1 MARRKKRRLNIFR
14 LIISLFLLL
23 MIAGGVAALGL
34 VVVSIKDLPAWSEE
48 KLLSSASTSLYD
60 QNKELITRVGE
71 ENRVPVDL
79 KDIPKHVQE
88 AFLAIEDVRFYQHRG
103 VDLRGI
109 ARAAWTDITGGRI
122 QEGGSTITQQ
132 LVKLSFLSHERTF
145 KRKIQQVIL
154 AVMVERRYTKDEILE
169 MYLNKVYFG
178 EGAYGIQS
186 AAETYFNKPAREL
199 TLSEGA
205 LLAGL
210 VQAPS
215 AYSPFRNPEGATRRR
230 NLVLNNM
237 ARYGFITAEQA
248 AQARA
253 IQLDEMLKPGKGRQ
267 YPYPYFVDYVTE
279 QLVNKYGTE
288 QVFKG
293 GLRVYTTLDPVIQ
306 EAAEKALSDPRNFPA
321 SARDNQGIL
330 QPEGAAVVLDPH
342 TGYIKA
348 IVGGREHTHRLQWNR
363 ATMAPGRQPGSTF
376 KPIIAYGPAIEYK
389 GMAPASV
396 IDDIPVKYGNYTPR
410 NYDGRYRGLVTMRTA
425 IAKSI
430 NVVAVRVLMDHV
442 GIANALKFARGLGIN
457 LNPSTHGPS
466 MALGG
471 LHEGVTPLQMAAAYG
486 AFANQ
491 GIYLEPTAITRVE
504 DASGH
509 VIYEYQ
515 PKPVQAMR
523 ATTAYLITDMLK
535 TVIESGTG
543 TNARIGRPAAGKTG
557 TSDQGKD
564 LWFAGYTPEL
574 VGVVWI
580 GYDKPRAMPH
590 EFGGRYPAL
599 IWRQIMTQALKN
611 TPVRDFPRP
620 GGIVSATVDSKS
632 GLLPGP
638 NTPPSD
644 VVTDLFA
651 QGTVPTRVDDTHV
664 LVEVCATTG
673 QLPNQYCPDRITKVM
688 IKLPYNVPSF
698 VEDYAQRVP
707 TTVCTLHTAEEP
719 APPPESPGQP
729 DQPGQP
735 GQPGE
740 VIPAPPGQ
748 PNPPG
753 QSDTGLNQL
762 PEPQGQKGN
771 GQGPVRVLREEIN
784 PGLDWFRN
792 KKWAE

>member
-1 MARRKKRRLNIFR
+1 MARKKRRRLNIFR
-14 LIISLFLLL
+14 LFLSLVLLL
-23 MIAGGVAALGL
+23 VIAGGVTALGL
-34 VVVSIKDLPAWSEE
+34 VVISIKDLPAWSEE
-48 KLLSSASTSLYD
+48 KLLSGASTSIYD
-60 QNKELITRVGE
+60 QNGELVARVGE

-79 KDIPKHVQE
+79 KEIPEHVRE
-88 AFLAIEDVRFYQHRG
+88 AFLAIEDVRFYQHHG

-109 ARAAWTDITGGRI
+109 IRAAWTDITGGRI

-132 LVKLSFLSHERTF
+132 LVKLSFLTPERTI
-145 KRKIQQVIL
+145 KRKIQEVIL
-154 AVMVERRYTKDEILE
+154 AIITERRYTKDEILE

-178 EGAYGIQS
+178 AGAYGIQS
-186 AAETYFNKPAREL
+186 AAETYFDKPARDL

-210 VQAPS
+210 IQAPS
-215 AYSPFRNPEGATRRR
+215 AYDPFVNPEAAKKRRD
-230 NLVLNNM
+230 LVLDNM
-237 ARYGFITAEQA
+237 VKYNFITAEEA

-253 IQLDEMLKPGKGRQ
+253 IPLEEMLKPGGKQQ
-267 YPYPYFVDYVTE
+267 YPYPFFIDYVTE
-279 QLVNKYGTE
+279 QLVNRYGTE

-293 GLRVYTTLDPVIQ
+293 GLHVFTTLDPAIQ
-306 EAAEKALSDPRNFPA
+306 EAAEKAMSDPRNYPA
-321 SARDNQGIL
+321 SVRDSQGVL
-330 QPEGAAVVLDPH
+330 QPEGAAVVIDPH

-363 ATMAPGRQPGSTF
+363 ATMPPGRQPGSTF
-376 KPIIAYGPAIEYK
+376 KPIIAYGPAVEYK

-396 IDDIPVKYGNYTPR
+396 IDDIPVKYGNYSPR

-425 IAKSI
+425 IASSI
-430 NVVAVRVLMDHV
+430 NVVAVRVLMEHV
-442 GIANALKFARGLGIN
+442 GIASAIKFARGLGIN
-457 LNPSTHGPS
+457 LDPATHGPS

-471 LHEGVTPLQMAAAYG
+471 LHEGVTPLQMAAAYS

-504 DASGH
+504 DASGN
-509 VIYEYQ
+509 VLYEYQ
-515 PKPVQAMR
+515 PKPVRAMK

-580 GYDKPRAMPH
+580 GYDKPRAMPQ

-599 IWRQIMTQALKN
+599 IWRQIMSEALKDV
-611 TPVRDFPRP
+611 PVHQFPRP
-620 GGIVSATVDSKS
+620 EGIVTATVDGKS

-644 VVTDLFA
+644 LVTDIFA
-651 QGTVPTRVDDTHV
+651 RGTVPTRVDNTHV

-673 QLPNQYCPDRITKVM
+673 LLPSQYCPERITRVM
-688 IKLPYNVPSF
+688 IKLPYSVPSY
-698 VEDYAQRVP
+698 VQDYAQRVP
-707 TTVCTLHTAEEP
+707 TATCTLHTAPQEATPPENQDQP
-719 APPPESPGQP
+719 AQPGEQPGEIIPPPEQQE
-729 DQPGQP
+729 QPGS
-735 GQPGE
+735 
-740 VIPAPPGQ
+740 
-748 PNPPG
+748 N
-753 QSDTGLNQL
+753 
-762 PEPQGQKGN
+762 
-771 GQGPVRVLREEIN
+771 QGPVGLLREQIN
-784 PGLDWFRN
+784 GPGWLSGPRN
-792 KKWAE
+792 PRARE

>member
-1 MARRKKRRLNIFR
+1 MFSAI
-14 LIISLFLLL
+14 LLVT
-23 MIAGGVAALGL
+23 AGGVTALGL
-34 VVVSIKDLPAWSEE
+34 IAISIKDLPAWSEE
-48 KLLSSASTSLYD
+48 KLLSSASTSIYD
-60 QNKELITRVGE
+60 QNGNLITRVGE
-71 ENRVPVDL
+71 ENRIPVGL

-88 AFLAIEDVRFYQHRG
+88 AFLAIEDVRFYQHHG
-103 VDLRGI
+103 VDIRGI
-109 ARAAWTDITGGRI
+109 ARAAWTDITGGSI
-122 QEGGSTITQQ
+122 QEGASTITQQ
-132 LVKLSFLSHERTF
+132 LAKLSFLSQERTF

-154 AVMVERRYTKDEILE
+154 ALILERHYTKDEILE

-186 AAETYFNKPAREL
+186 AAETYFNKPARDL

-215 AYSPFRNPEGATRRR
+215 AYDPFLNPEGATRRR
-230 NLVLNNM
+230 NLVLENM
-237 ARYGFITAEQA
+237 ARYGFITPEQA

-253 IQLDEMLKPGKGRQ
+253 IQLDDMLKPGQGRQ

-279 QLVNKYGTE
+279 ELVNQYGSE

-293 GLRVYTTLDPVIQ
+293 GLRVYTTLDPKIQ
-306 EAAEKALSDPRNFPA
+306 DAAEKALSDPRNFPA
-321 SARDNQGIL
+321 SVRDSQGIL

-376 KPIIAYGPAIEYK
+376 KPIIVYGPAVEYK
-389 GMAPASV
+389 GMGPASV
-396 IDDIPVKYGNYTPR
+396 IDDIPVTYGNYNPR

-430 NVVAVRVLMDHV
+430 NVVAVRVLMEHV
-442 GIANALKFARGLGIN
+442 GIADALKFARGLGIN
-457 LNPSTHGPS
+457 LNPDTHGPS
-466 MALGG
+466 IALGG

-509 VIYEYQ
+509 VMYEYQ
-515 PKPVQAMR
+515 PKPFQAMK

-599 IWRQIMTQALKN
+599 IWRQIMTRALQN
-611 TPVRDFPRP
+611 TPVQDFPRP
-620 GGIVSATVDSKS
+620 PGIVSATVDSKS

-638 NTPPSD
+638 NTPPQD
-644 VVTDLFA
+644 MVTDLFA

-664 LVEVCATTG
+664 LVELCATTG
-673 QLPNQYCPDRITKVM
+673 QLASQYCPERITRVM

-707 TTVCTLHTAEEP
+707 STVCTLHTAREP
-719 APPPESPGQP
+719 APATESPEQPAQQGQPGQTGKPGEVVPESPGQLN
-729 DQPGQP
+729 
-735 GQPGE
+735 PGE
-740 VIPAPPGQ
+740 Q
-748 PNPPG
+748 T
-753 QSDTGLNQL
+753 QDSNQL
-762 PEPQGQKGN
+762 PGPQGQTGEKR
-771 GQGPVRVLREEIN
+771 GPSQAPGGETN
-784 PGLDWFRN
+784 PGLRWFGHQ
-792 KKWAE
+792 KWSP